1 MGSLDSPTL
10 RLSTSVQRKDGCA
23 FLLGALRLQ
32 AVAADG
38 GFEPEIVK
46 MMTEE
51 YDFFADEADDLLQA
65 H

>member
-1 MGSLDSPTL
+1 
-10 RLSTSVQRKDGCA
+10 
-23 FLLGALRLQ
+23 LLGALRLQ
-32 AVAADG
+32 TVAADG

-46 MMTEE
+46 MIREE